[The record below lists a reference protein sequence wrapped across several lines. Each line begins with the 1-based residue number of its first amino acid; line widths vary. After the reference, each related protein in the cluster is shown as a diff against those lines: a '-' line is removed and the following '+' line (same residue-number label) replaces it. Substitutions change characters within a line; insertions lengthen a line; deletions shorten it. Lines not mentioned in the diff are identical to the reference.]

1 MGIYR
6 DLYLTT
12 DAHVVRNSHMHAGIP
27 GKKDGTIG
35 CQMITTLFMMVSSYA
50 KPALKQRETK

>member
-1 MGIYR
+1 
-6 DLYLTT
+6 
-12 DAHVVRNSHMHAGIP
+12 MHAGIP